1 MHIDFKI
8 NTIAIALA
16 VLMIVSGSMASA
28 QKLID
33 TKATKETAA
42 LYQNMHQL
50 AKKHTLFGHQDA
62 TDYGHGWRDES
73 GRSDVKS
80 VVGSHP
86 AVIGVDIAP
95 LTGRS
100 AESIQKSE
108 ERLRKLV
115 TDTYT
120 RGGITTISWHFSNP
134 VSGGGFYWKDSVS
147 LPAVKYI
154 IPGGKNHEDY
164 KVILQGL
171 AGWFKSLKG
180 ANGEAIPLIFRPYHE
195 FDGDWFWWG
204 KSHCTP
210 DEFKSLWQFTA
221 GYLRDSLDVHNLIY
235 AFSPDNKFNTV
246 AEFTERYPGNEWVDL
261 VGMDN
266 YGDMGRDGK
275 YDLENAIK
283 KLKIVND
290 FALENKKLAA
300 MTETGLES
308 IVNPMWYTEVL
319 LKVLQTNKL
328 RLAYVLVWRNDT
340 RSPTHY
346 YAPFPGHPAVPDF
359 KKFYDDKYTLFESDL
374 KKIYGR

>member
-1 MHIDFKI
+1 MYSNLTMNRIS
-8 NTIAIALA
+8 IALT
-16 VLMIVSGSMASA
+16 VFFFASCSVVWA

-33 TKATKETAA
+33 RKATKETAV
-42 LYQNMHQL
+42 LYRNMHEL

-62 TDYGHGWRDES
+62 TDYGHGWRDEP

-100 AESIQKSE
+100 KESTQKSE
-108 ERLRKLV
+108 VRLRKLV
-115 TDTYT
+115 TDTYA

-134 VSGGGFYWKDSVS
+134 VSGGDFYWKDSVS

-154 IPGGKNHEDY
+154 IPGGKYHEDY

-171 AGWFKSLKG
+171 AGWFNSLKG
-180 ANGEAIPLIFRPYHE
+180 ANGEQIPLIFRPYHE

-204 KSHCTP
+204 RAHCTP

-235 AFSPDNKFNTV
+235 AFSPDNKFNNV
-246 AEFTERYPGNEWVDL
+246 AEFTERYPGNDWVDL

-275 YDLENAIK
+275 YDLKQAIK

-290 FALENKKLAA
+290 FALENNKLAA

-308 IVNPMWYTEVL
+308 IVNPVWYTEVL
-319 LKVLQTNKL
+319 NKVLQTNKL
-328 RLAYVLVWRNDT
+328 NLAYVLVWRNDT

-346 YAPFPGHPAVPDF
+346 YAPFPGHSAVPDF

-374 KKIYGR
+374 KNIYGK

>member
-1 MHIDFKI
+1 MNKI
-8 NTIAIALA
+8 VIAFTALLIASCSL
-16 VLMIVSGSMASA
+16 SWA

-33 TKATKETAA
+33 PKATRETAA
-42 LYQNMHQL
+42 LYNNMHKL
-50 AKKHTLFGHQDA
+50 AKNHTLFGHQDA
-62 TDYGHGWRDES
+62 TDYGHGWRDEP

-95 LTGRS
+95 LTGRP
-100 AESIQKSE
+100 AESIKKSE

-115 TDTYT
+115 TDTYA
-120 RGGITTISWHFSNP
+120 RGGITTLSWHFSNP

-154 IPGGKNHEDY
+154 VPGGKNHEEY
-164 KVILQGL
+164 KVILRGL

-180 ANGEAIPLIFRPYHE
+180 SNGEQIPLIFRPYHE

-235 AFSPDNKFNTV
+235 AFSPDNKFNSV
-246 AEFTERYPGNEWVDL
+246 AEFSERYPGNEWVDL

-275 YDLENAIK
+275 YNLDQAVK

-290 FALENKKLAA
+290 FALENTKLAA

-308 IVNPMWYTEVL
+308 IVNPVWYTDVL

-328 RLAYVLVWRNDT
+328 NLAYVLVWRNDT
-340 RSPTHY
+340 RSETHY

-359 KKFYDDKYTLFESDL
+359 KKFYDDKYTLFEGDL
-374 KKIYGR
+374 KNIYGR